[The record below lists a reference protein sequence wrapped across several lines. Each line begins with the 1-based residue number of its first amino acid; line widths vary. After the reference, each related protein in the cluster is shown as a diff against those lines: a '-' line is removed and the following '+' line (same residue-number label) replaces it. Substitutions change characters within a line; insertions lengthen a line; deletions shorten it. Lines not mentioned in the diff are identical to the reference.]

1 MKQKRRSMEEII
13 RIIRQADGGQTVR
26 EVCREHNVH
35 EVTFHRWK
43 RKYGGLKLDDAQ
55 KLKGLEK
62 ENAELKK
69 MLAETLLE
77 VRALKIVNAKKWQA
91 RRTSAKRSP
100 SWWNRRVTRCAG
112 RVVIFNSIVR
122 PSSTGCNDRRKS
134 TPGSSNG

>member
-1 MKQKRRSMEEII
+1 MKHKRRNMEEII

-62 ENAELKK
+62 ERESNQEP
-69 MLAETLLE
+69 EPPSRE
-77 VRALKIVNAKKWQA
+77 EQA
-91 RRTSAKRSP
+91 SID
-100 SWWNRRVTRCAG
+100 AG
-112 RVVIFNSIVR
+112 REFAR
-122 PSSTGCNDRRKS
+122 EHFPRS
-134 TPGSSNG
+134 TPPLPSNI

>member
-1 MKQKRRSMEEII
+1 MKHKRRSMEEII

-55 KLKGLEK
+55 KLKGLER

-77 VRALKIVNAKKWQA
+77 NRALKVVNAKK
-91 RRTSAKRSP
+91 
-100 SWWNRRVTRCAG
+100 
-112 RVVIFNSIVR
+112 F
-122 PSSTGCNDRRKS
+122 
-134 TPGSSNG
+134 